1 MDTSETVT
9 SEADGPGQTQQ
20 VDTKGLKPF
29 LRFLIPS
36 LIGLLLFLVPFPSED
51 GFTIL
56 FGLYSDWVNAQFGFI
71 LLELMVAISVV
82 AVLAG
87 SYHLAFKP
95 DWADRHPVLHAVS
108 ATSPGWLFLRV
119 IGAAI
124 ALMVYFEVGPEVL
137 RLEDTG
143 QILVGDLAIAFSIV
157 MLPACFLM
165 PLLTEYGA
173 MDFFGTIVAPAFK
186 KLFRLPGRAA
196 VDATASFISASN
208 IGILVTGQQ
217 YRRGFYDGREAVV
230 VATNFSVVSLP
241 FALVISQVSK
251 IGDMFFIWYM
261 TAILACI
268 ICAIITP
275 RIPPIS
281 RIPAT
286 FIGGTANAER
296 LRQSE
301 DGPLLRR
308 SLDNA
313 VSSAA
318 HTPPVKELARLGNIM
333 MFEQLFGIIGPL
345 IALGTITAAV
355 AFHSPIGDWI
365 SLPIAWLLSL
375 FQIQD
380 AARVAPGFIFGF
392 MDQYIPAIIA
402 SDLASAPMRF
412 VLAGLSLCQLIFMTE
427 TGLVMIRVGLPVTV
441 FQLFQIF
448 VIRTI
453 IVTPVLTVAAL
464 ILF

>member
-1 MDTSETVT
+1 MDTND
-9 SEADGPGQTQQ
+9 AAAPGSKASTEP
-20 VDTKGLKPF
+20 VVTKGLKPF

-36 LIGLLLFLVPFPSED
+36 LIGLLLFLVPFPTD
-51 GFTIL
+51 GGFTIL
-56 FGLYSDWVNAQFGFI
+56 FGLYSDWINANFGFM
-71 LLELMVAISVV
+71 LVELMVTISVV
-82 AVLAG
+82 AAITG
-87 SYHLAFKP
+87 TYHLAFKP
-95 DWADRHPVLHAVS
+95 DWETKHPVLHAVS
-108 ATSPGWLFLRV
+108 ATTPGWLLLRLV
-119 IGAAI
+119 GAVI
-124 ALMVYFEVGPEVL
+124 ALMVYFEFGPEVL
-137 RLEDTG
+137 RLDDTG

-165 PLLTEYGA
+165 PLLTEFGA

-196 VDATASFISASN
+196 VDATASFVSASN

-217 YRRGFYDGREAVV
+217 YRRGFYDGREAVS

-241 FALVISQVSK
+241 FALVISQVAK

-268 ICAIITP
+268 VCAIITP
-275 RIPPIS
+275 RVPPIS

-296 LRQSE
+296 LRQAKE
-301 DGPLLRR
+301 GPLLKR

-313 VSSAA
+313 ISTAA

-345 IALGTITAAV
+345 IALGTLTAAV
-355 AFHSPIGDWI
+355 AFHSPIGEWI
-365 SLPIAWLLSL
+365 SMPIAWLLTL
-375 FQIQD
+375 FQVDD

-392 MDQYIPAIIA
+392 MDQYIPTIIA
-402 SDLASAPMRF
+402 ADLASAPMRF

-448 VIRTI
+448 VVRTI
-453 IVTPVLTVAAL
+453 IVTPVLAVAAM

>member
-1 MDTSETVT
+1 MDTNEPVP
-9 SEADGPGQTQQ
+9 SEAASVETE
-20 VDTKGLKPF
+20 GLKPF

-36 LIGLLLFLVPFPSED
+36 LIGLLLFLVPFPSEG

-56 FGLYSDWVNAQFGFI
+56 FGLYSDWVNANFGFI
-71 LLELMVAISVV
+71 LVELMVAIAV
-82 AVLAG
+82 AAAVAG
-87 SYHLAFKP
+87 AYHIAFKP
-95 DWADRHPVLHAVS
+95 DWEVSHPILHAVS
-108 ATSPGWLFLRV
+108 AASPGWLFLRFV
-119 IGAAI
+119 GAAI
-124 ALMVYFEVGPEVL
+124 AIMVYFEVGPEVL

-165 PLLTEYGA
+165 PLLTEFGA

-241 FALVISQVSK
+241 FALVISQVAK

-268 ICAIITP
+268 VCAIITP
-275 RIPPIS
+275 RVPPIS

-286 FIGGTANAER
+286 FVGGSANAER
-296 LRQSE
+296 LRQAKK
-301 DGPLLRR
+301 GPLLKR

-313 VSSAA
+313 ISTAA

-355 AFHSPIGDWI
+355 AFHSPIGEWI
-365 SLPIAWLLSL
+365 SMPIAWLLSL
-375 FQIQD
+375 FQVED
-380 AARVAPGFIFGF
+380 AVRVAPGFIFGF
-392 MDQYIPAIIA
+392 MDQYIPTIIA
-402 SDLASAPMRF
+402 SDLTSAPMRF
-412 VLAGLSLCQLIFMTE
+412 ILAGLSLCQLIFMTE

-453 IVTPVLTVAAL
+453 IVTPVLAITAMM
-464 ILF
+464 LF

>member
-1 MDTSETVT
+1 MDTSETGA
-9 SEADGPGQTQQ
+9 SGADGQ
-20 VDTKGLKPF
+20 VETKGLKPF

-36 LIGLLLFLVPFPSED
+36 LIGLLLFLVPFPSEG

-56 FGLYSDWVNAQFGFI
+56 FGLYSDWVNVQFGFI
-71 LLELMVAISVV
+71 LLELMVAISVI
-82 AVLAG
+82 AALTGA
-87 SYHLAFKP
+87 YHLAFKP
-95 DWADRHPVLHAVS
+95 DWESKHPVLHAVS
-108 ATSPGWLFLRV
+108 ATTAGWLLLRV
-119 IGAAI
+119 SGAAI
-124 ALMVYFEVGPEVL
+124 ALMVYFEFGPEVL

-143 QILVGDLAIAFSIV
+143 QILVGELAIAFSIV

-165 PLLTEYGA
+165 PLLTEFGA

-217 YRRGFYDGREAVV
+217 YRRGFYDGREAVS

-241 FALVISQVSK
+241 FALVIAQVSK

-268 ICAIITP
+268 LCAIITP
-275 RIPPIS
+275 RVPPIS

-296 LRQSE
+296 LRQSRE
-301 DGPLLRR
+301 GPLLKR

-313 VSSAA
+313 ISSAA

-355 AFHSPIGDWI
+355 AFHSPIGEWI
-365 SLPIAWLLSL
+365 SMPIAWLLAL
-375 FQIQD
+375 FD
-380 AARVAPGFIFGF
+380 VDNASRVAPGFIFGF

-412 VLAGLSLCQLIFMTE
+412 VLAGLSLCQLIYMTE

-441 FQLFQIF
+441 LQLFQIF

-453 IVTPVLTVAAL
+453 IVTPVLVIVAM